1 MSTAEM
7 AQNIFICLSLVTK
20 SLLSRPPSP
29 GYTCRVLRSSF
40 HRSSP
45 PTPPYVC
52 LVCIGYGR
60 SFGAHSGLAE
70 LYITAMTLPHI
81 CFASLFCFTP
91 LPPFPF
97 RVAVYASG
105 ARFVVSREWLK
116 GTILR
121 NSWISILLS
130 LAMWS
135 IRGWLLVSFPVRS
148 SRFPIWRADMVCH
161 FSAYS
166 RRSYH
171 SYIRF

>member
-1 MSTAEM
+1 MSVTSERYRLQGLPTLLNGKPDKQVKKCPPIPMSTAEM

-60 SFGAHSGLAE
+60 SFGAHSVLAE

-121 NSWISILLS
+121 NS
-130 LAMWS
+130 
-135 IRGWLLVSFPVRS
+135 
-148 SRFPIWRADMVCH
+148 
-161 FSAYS
+161 
-166 RRSYH
+166 
-171 SYIRF
+171 